1 VIIGASQAGLAMGYH
16 LAQKGLRFVILDA
29 GPEIGHLW
37 RSRWDSLVLF
47 TPAQHSGL
55 PGMAFPGPEN
65 TYPSRDDVVSYLQ
78 AYATTFDLPVRLNS
92 KVTSLTKDDNGYV
105 VATPEEPLK
114 ARQVV
119 VATGPFQVA
128 FTPDVSA
135 EFDKS
140 VFQIHSAD
148 YRKPA
153 QIPEGRVLVVGGGN
167 SGFQIA
173 EELTATREVGL
184 AVGKRMLSLPQ
195 RLLGKDIFWWLAR
208 AGYMKVNA
216 GSRLGQ
222 RLSRRDALIGSSPKK
237 ARRAGVTTRGL
248 LSRAVGRRAVFADG
262 DQLEVDVVVWATGYR
277 LDHSWIAIPEVKDEH
292 GRIMHKRGVTVSPG
306 LYLLGQ
312 TWQHTRGSAL
322 VGWVGNDAAFL
333 AEQIASLT
341 TRRSDQRAASQN
353 PTDTSPAAP
362 ASNDADHPTEQ
373 ARRSGRRVR
382 L

>member
-1 VIIGASQAGLAMGYH
+1 MTSNGQGHSYDVVVIGASQAGLAMGYH
-16 LAQKGLRFVILDA
+16 LAHKGLSFVILDA

-47 TPAQHSGL
+47 TPAQYSGL
-55 PGMAFPGPEN
+55 PRMAFPAPEN

-92 KVTSLTKDDNGYV
+92 RVTSLTKGDNGYV
-105 VATPEEPLK
+105 VVTPEETFE

-119 VATGPFQVA
+119 VATGPFQVPL
-128 FTPDVSA
+128 TPTVSA
-135 EFDKS
+135 EFHES

-148 YRKPA
+148 YRNPA

-173 EELTATREVGL
+173 EELTASRKVDL
-184 AVGKRMLSLPQ
+184 AVGKRVPALPQ
-195 RLLGKDIFWWLAR
+195 RLLGKDIFWWLTR

-222 RLSRRDALIGSSPKK
+222 RLSQRDALIGSSPKK
-237 ARRAGVTTRGL
+237 ARRGGVTTRGR
-248 LSRAVGRRAVFADG
+248 LSRAAGRRAVFADG

-277 LDHSWIAIPEVKDEH
+277 LDHSWIVIPEVKDEH
-292 GRIMHKRGVTVSPG
+292 GRIMHLRGVTPSPG

-322 VGWVGNDAAFL
+322 LGWVGNDAAFL
-333 AEQIASLT
+333 AAQIASLT
-341 TRRSDQRAASQN
+341 RRSES
-353 PTDTSPAAP
+353 PTDTLSGHEQPA
-362 ASNDADHPTEQ
+362 
-373 ARRSGRRVR
+373 
-382 L
+382 

>member
-1 VIIGASQAGLAMGYH
+1 MTPDDQGSSYDVVIIGASQAGLAMGYH
-16 LAQKGLRFVILDA
+16 LAQKGLSFVILDA

-55 PGMAFPGPEN
+55 PGMAFPAPED

-78 AYATTFDLPVRLNS
+78 VYAATFDLPVRLNS
-92 KVTSLTKDDNGYV
+92 RVTSLTKGDNGYV
-105 VATPEEPLK
+105 VATSEETLE

-119 VATGPFQVA
+119 VATGPFQVP
-128 FTPDVSA
+128 FTPAVSA
-135 EFDKS
+135 EFDES

-153 QIPEGRVLVVGGGN
+153 QIPPGRVLVVGGGN

-173 EELTATREVGL
+173 DELAAAREVDL
-184 AVGKRMLSLPQ
+184 AVGQRMLSLPQ
-195 RLLGKDIFWWLAR
+195 RLLGKDIFWWLTG
-208 AGYMKVNA
+208 AGYMKVNVE
-216 GSRLGQ
+216 SRLGQ

-237 ARRAGVTTRGL
+237 ARRAGVTMKGL

-277 LDHSWIAIPEVKDEH
+277 PDHSWIAIPDVKDER
-292 GRIMHKRGVTVSPG
+292 GRIIHQRGETSSPG

-322 VGWVGNDAAFL
+322 IGWVGNDAAFL

-341 TRRSDQRAASQN
+341 TSRSDQRGTSQN

-362 ASNDADHPTEQ
+362 ASK
-373 ARRSGRRVR
+373 
-382 L
+382 

>member
-1 VIIGASQAGLAMGYH
+1 MISDGHGSSYDVVVIGASQAGLAMGYH
-16 LAQKGLRFVILDA
+16 LAQKGLSFVILDA
-29 GPEIGHLW
+29 DPEIGHLW

-55 PGMAFPGPEN
+55 PGMAFPAPED
-65 TYPSRDDVVSYLQ
+65 TYPSKDDVVSYLQ
-78 AYATTFDLPVRLNS
+78 AYAATFDLPVRLDS
-92 KVTSLTKDDNGYV
+92 RVTSLTKGDNGYI
-105 VATPEEPLK
+105 VATPEETLE
-114 ARQVV
+114 AGQVV

-135 EFDKS
+135 EFDES

-195 RLLGKDIFWWLAR
+195 RLLGKDIFWWLTR
-208 AGYMKVNA
+208 VGYMKVNA

-222 RLSRRDALIGSSPKK
+222 RLSRRDALIGSSPRRI
-237 ARRAGVTTRGL
+237 RRAGVTMKGL
-248 LSRAVGRRAVFADG
+248 LSRARGRRAVFADG

-277 LDHSWIAIPEVKDEH
+277 LDHSWIAIPEVKDER
-292 GRIMHKRGVTVSPG
+292 GRIVHQRGETSSPG

-322 VGWVGNDAAFL
+322 LGWVGNDAAFL
-333 AEQIASLT
+333 AEKIASLT
-341 TRRSDQRAASQN
+341 TRRSDQRVSSAEPN
-353 PTDTSPAAP
+353 
-362 ASNDADHPTEQ
+362 
-373 ARRSGRRVR
+373 
-382 L
+382 